1 MADPTFDELDALRAR
16 LAAAKAGDDPAELEA
31 AKTAVYEFRSYWR
44 TVRCLL
50 DPPEGPAPATLS
62 VKSKVGA

>member
-1 MADPTFDELDALRAR
+1 MAFADEQAALQAR

-31 AKTAVYEFRSYWR
+31 AKAAVNEFRSYWR
-44 TVRCLL
+44 TVRQLL
-50 DPPEGPAPATLS
+50 DPPDGPTPATLA